1 LKAVSTA
8 VSPTESPIAETI
20 EITNPGKPVRP
31 NRADFINPET
41 GKLDREA
48 YRAAMEK
55 YRKELAAYRAALKEY
70 RAAVRAVKFE
80 ARGQNRSLQIEER
93 AIKVVNR
100 ALSRLVKKGQR
111 ADGYVTRAEI
121 TLKKAAEYR
130 ELAKELRKEA
140 EERAVA
146 LLGEGWTKEDLEAK
160 LVRPNR
166 LDFVDPKTGKVDREA
181 YNAAMAEY
189 KEARAIA
196 NMFKKADKY
205 ELRAEKLEAR
215 AELYQ
220 EKAVEVTAKAIDRF
234 KSVLEDLVSKYE
246 SRAKSLRASGEGL
259 LTRAGGLTGADYYKA
274 VGRGLYE
281 VELAE
286 GYERGAEIATAVL
299 ETYMNVDVSVTPE
312 VAASLDSVDISNVNV
327 SI

>member
-1 LKAVSTA
+1 
-8 VSPTESPIAETI
+8 
-20 EITNPGKPVRP
+20 
-31 NRADFINPET
+31 
-41 GKLDREA
+41 
-48 YRAAMEK
+48 M
-55 YRKELAAYRAALKEY
+55 
-70 RAAVRAVKFE
+70 
-80 ARGQNRSLQIEER
+80 
-93 AIKVVNR
+93 
-100 ALSRLVKKGQR
+100 
-111 ADGYVTRAEI
+111 
-121 TLKKAAEYR
+121 
-130 ELAKELRKEA
+130 
-140 EERAVA
+140 
-146 LLGEGWTKEDLEAK
+146 
-160 LVRPNR
+160 
-166 LDFVDPKTGKVDREA
+166 DFVDPKTGKVDREA

-189 KEARAIA
+189 KEARTIA

-274 VGRGLYE
+274 GGRGLYE